1 MIVFD
6 LKCDADHVFEAWFGS
21 SAAWEEQRAAG
32 LVACPMCGSAEV
44 AKAVMA
50 PNVGAKG
57 NQGAAQSLPVPAGD
71 APIPAEAVKAAMAV
85 LAGMQAKM
93 LEGSK
98 WVGGAFADK
107 ARAMHLGETPHAPIH
122 GQASVAEAQALIE
135 EGVPVAPLPLPV
147 VPPEACN

>member
-6 LKCDADHVFEAWFGS
+6 LRCGAGHVFEAWFGS
-21 SAAWEEQRAAG
+21 SAAWEDQHARG
-32 LVACPMCGSAEV
+32 LVACPICGGTEV

-57 NQGAAQSLPVPAGD
+57 NRAPAAASAPAPD
-71 APIPAEAVKAAMAV
+71 APIAPEAIKAAMAV
-85 LAGMQAKM
+85 LAAVQARA
-93 LEGSK
+93 LEGSQ
-98 WVGGAFADK
+98 WVGTAFADK
-107 ARAMHLGETPHAPIH
+107 ARAMHLGEAPHAPIH
-122 GQASVAEAQALIE
+122 GQASSEEAKALID